1 MSSVPKHLLTPQ
13 EYLARERLADV
24 RSEFYR
30 GEMFAL
36 AGASWEHTLIKD
48 NLAREAGNQLKT
60 GPCRVVTSDLRVKV
74 SATGLYTY
82 PDVVIVCDEPQFE
95 DQVMDTLLNPRILVE
110 VLSDSTE
117 KYDRGTKFGHYRQL
131 PSVREYVLVAQDR
144 PLVERYVRQADDT
157 WVLTA
162 FGDLAQTFS
171 FGTVSVQI
179 ALTDIYRGVTFP
191 EPPGNSPG

>member
-1 MSSVPKHLLTPQ
+1 MSAAAKSLLSPK
-13 EYLARERLADV
+13 EYLARERRSDF

-30 GEMFAL
+30 GEMFAM

-48 NLAREAGNQLKT
+48 NVAGEAGNQLKD

-74 SATGLYTY
+74 NATGLYTY

-95 DQVMDTLLNPRILVE
+95 DEVMDTLLNPQVITE

-117 KYDRGTKFGHYRQL
+117 KYDRGTKFAHYRQL
-131 PSVREYVLVAQDR
+131 PSVQQYVLIAQDR
-144 PLVERYVRQADDT
+144 PLVERYVRQSDDT

-162 FGDLAQTFS
+162 LSELTETFA
-171 FGTVSVQI
+171 FGTIVAQI
-179 ALTDIYRGVTFP
+179 ALADIYRGVRFP
-191 EPPGNSPG
+191 ETPNR